1 MDGNQY
7 PLETDKS
14 FRAFDRLS
22 QELSSAYFSLAEH
35 AAGLEAE
42 LARSRREKERQREA
56 KEHLA
61 DRLAALLDS
70 LPGGVVVHDSDGCV
84 SVSNEIARN
93 WFGVELQGRLWAD
106 LLVAGRMRLID
117 DGREL
122 ETPDGTRLTA
132 SQRYV
137 AGRQE
142 TIILL
147 TDITEARRLQAA
159 IEHNRRLAT
168 MGEMAARLAHQI
180 RTPLATALLYAKHL
194 TDGQLDSSQRQGFG
208 EELLARLRDLDRL
221 TGDMLGFVRS
231 APERS
236 GDVSVATL
244 FEDVRQTLDG
254 PLREGRCLRIFDP
267 PVAGRVRG
275 DRQAL
280 AGALCNLVENAWQV
294 GGPEVLVELSA
305 RQLAA
310 DVVELFVDDNG
321 PGVTAELYEQIFEPF
336 FSARCGG
343 TGLGLPLA
351 RSVAE
356 AHQGTLRLE
365 SRPGA
370 GARFIFCLPL
380 WRPGAGAAQP
390 LALAGD
396 AG

>member
-1 MDGNQY
+1 
-7 PLETDKS
+7 
-14 FRAFDRLS
+14 
-22 QELSSAYFSLAEH
+22 
-35 AAGLEAE
+35 
-42 LARSRREKERQREA
+42 
-56 KEHLA
+56 
-61 DRLAALLDS
+61 
-70 LPGGVVVHDSDGCV
+70 
-84 SVSNEIARN
+84 
-93 WFGVELQGRLWAD
+93 
-106 LLVAGRMRLID
+106 MRVID

-159 IEHNRRLAT
+159 MEHNRRLAT

-194 TDGQLDSSQRQGFG
+194 TDGQLASSQRQGFG
-208 EELLARLRDLDRL
+208 EKLLARLRDLDRL

-231 APERS
+231 APEPS

-254 PLREGRCLRIFDP
+254 HLREGRCLRIHEA

-280 AGALCNLVENAWQV
+280 AGALCNLVENAWQA
-294 GGPEVLVELSA
+294 GGPEVVVELSA
-305 RQLAA
+305 RQLAGDA
-310 DVVELFVDDNG
+310 VELFVDDNG

-365 SRPGA
+365 SSPGA
-370 GARFIFCLPL
+370 GARFILCLPL